1 MGYIGEVP
9 MLIAR
14 IIPKCFMYGISTYM
28 YHGFKPNVGK
38 YTVNGAYGIDTLPE
52 TNSSHLKMNGWK
64 ICFLL
69 GRSLARCYGSFR
81 GSERMGPL

>member
-1 MGYIGEVP
+1 

-14 IIPKCFMYGISTYM
+14 IIPKCSMYGISTYM
-28 YHGFKPNVGK
+28 YHAFKPKVGK
-38 YTVNGAYGIDTLPE
+38 YTADGAYGIDTLPE

-69 GRSLARCYGSFR
+69 GRSLARCYASFR
-81 GSERMGPL
+81 GSKYISSL